1 MAGIGFKKSLF
12 GFNKNDV
19 LNYINDMV
27 QQNTIKIKNLN
38 QENNELSLRNNEL
51 TQKIEE
57 LECLLNSYKEKE
69 DQIEKLANGIG
80 ALYVLAKNNAQSI
93 LENAKAGKE
102 ITVTEIQKN
111 LSLLEQSQN
120 NLQNIKTSVNN
131 ITDNFNSE
139 VEQISLDLDSA
150 KEQINQKIKTSDNS
164 ELFLNNPVFGPFVK
178 PDKNE

>member
-164 ELFLNNPVFGPFVK
+164 ELFLNNPVFGTFVK
-178 PDKNE
+178 PDENE